1 LSAIDSAP
9 NFLDGFITMRRRA
22 PGHDRTRMPDKS
34 DPPDDE
40 RALRV
45 RLDALSGKLK
55 AQRPEAAA
63 SPRANSPKPPDN
75 LASGMSMGLRAGSE
89 FVAAILVGGAIG
101 WGLDWALK
109 TKPAFTIVFF
119 LLGVAAGVWNVIRAT
134 SPKREP
140 PAT

>member
-1 LSAIDSAP
+1 
-9 NFLDGFITMRRRA
+9 
-22 PGHDRTRMPDKS
+22 MPDKS

-40 RALRV
+40 RALRA

-63 SPRANSPKPPDN
+63 SPRANSPKPPDD

-134 SPKREP
+134 SPKRGP

>member
-1 LSAIDSAP
+1 
-9 NFLDGFITMRRRA
+9 MR
-22 PGHDRTRMPDKS
+22 DRNRMADEK
-34 DPPDDE
+34 DPHNDDA
-40 RALRV
+40 ALRA
-45 RLDALSGKLK
+45 RLDSLSGELKL
-55 AQRPEAAA
+55 RRGEAAS
-63 SPRANSPKPPDN
+63 SPRPNSPPPPDN
-75 LASGMSMGLRAGSE
+75 FASGMSMGLRAGSE

-134 SPKREP
+134 SPKGAP

>member
-1 LSAIDSAP
+1 
-9 NFLDGFITMRRRA
+9 
-22 PGHDRTRMPDKS
+22 MPDET

-40 RALRV
+40 PALRA

-55 AQRPEAAA
+55 AQRPSA
-63 SPRANSPKPPDN
+63 SPRPNSPPPPDN
-75 LASGMSMGLRAGSE
+75 FASGMSMGLRAGSE

-134 SPKREP
+134 SPKRGP